1 MTYLGH
7 LVSLWMPP
15 LANSRRWLDARLPI
29 RRCDLKDQDYPGLP
43 RTTLRYD
50 LFDTPYLQYLVFVA
64 GPRMFTR
71 SLMASGAGASTLN

>member
-1 MTYLGH
+1 
-7 LVSLWMPP
+7 MPGC
-15 LANSRRWLDARLPI
+15 LSDDAISRTRTT
-29 RRCDLKDQDYPGLP
+29 QDYPGLP

-50 LFDTPYLQYLVFVA
+50 LFDTPYVQYLVFVA